1 MANPVPLLSS
11 VSMTVTAFLYV
22 LISSF
27 TDNLAD
33 VMRKS
38 IAGME
43 NVCGI
48 RANTLKNMAK
58 AISQKVHLGNR
69 RFDFD
74 FGSFAS
80 CAFATALLRSS
91 STHSYTVSSANSSY
105 TSSTITACYSL
116 DLYSIR
122 HPAFRRQQKRE

>member
-1 MANPVPLLSS
+1 
-11 VSMTVTAFLYV
+11 MTVTAFLYV

-58 AISQKVHLGNR
+58 AISQNVHLVNR

-80 CAFATALLRSS
+80 CAFANAFDALLLLIR
-91 STHSYTVSSANSSY
+91 TVFHHQIPHTNLHQLHRVPLLTCAPYVTPILEDNKKENNG
-105 TSSTITACYSL
+105 YS
-116 DLYSIR
+116 
-122 HPAFRRQQKRE
+122 PQ